1 MSLHYDLVDRGNADA
16 NWPANDQKKQKI
28 VGTERLS
35 LCQTRAYVPFLPV
48 VLATPVATGR
58 MDRKLKKPLME
69 KRRRA
74 RINHCLAELKSILMA
89 ADPKA
94 DQNSAGQSK
103 VEKADI
109 LEMTVQLLKQR
120 ILVGG
125 GEKAEGFIDGYTTCA
140 NNAAL
145 FLTNVTEPN
154 AGPLLAAG
162 LMTHLSRMLEERL
175 RNQTTPTLLSPSTT
189 ATPPTPVSPANDK
202 DKRQFDSN
210 TPYLWRPW

>member
-1 MSLHYDLVDRGNADA
+1 MSSSHDLVDRGNADA
-16 NWPANDQKKQKI
+16 NWSTNNQKKQKI
-28 VGTERLS
+28 VGTEQLS
-35 LCQTRAYVPFLPV
+35 VSV
-48 VLATPVATGR
+48 IVLATPVATGR

-74 RINHCLAELKSILMA
+74 RINHCLTELKSILMA

-94 DQNSAGQSK
+94 DQNTAGQSK

-145 FLTNVTEPN
+145 FLTNVAEPN

-175 RNQTTPTLLSPSTT
+175 RNQTTPTMLSPSTT
-189 ATPPTPVSPANDK
+189 ATPPTPVSPASNDK
-202 DKRQFDSN
+202 DKRQFDST